1 MADSHPNLNGHSPLH
16 KRTPPRPKRRPSQA
30 SGQAP
35 SYQAPGASGG
45 VVDQAARGVAKK
57 AKKKARNIGNALL
70 PGNPFGG

>member
-1 MADSHPNLNGHSPLH
+1 
-16 KRTPPRPKRRPSQA
+16 
-30 SGQAP
+30 
-35 SYQAPGASGG
+35 